1 MLRPTDTRPAP
12 GWIAGSQVVAVS
24 PLGGARARFV
34 GGTGI
39 ARGYVIMKTP
49 EISVVCP
56 LFNERDNVGPLVDAV
71 ASVLGDRWPWEFV
84 LVDDG
89 SSDDT
94 VAIAG
99 ARARAD
105 TRVRVVRLARN
116 YGQAT
121 ATQAGFDV
129 ARGGV
134 IVTLD
139 GDLQNDPA
147 DIPMLL
153 EKLGEGY
160 DLVAGYREERKD
172 RFMTR
177 TLPSRVANLLIRSL
191 TGVPIRDNGCS
202 LKAYRR
208 ELVERLGLYSDMHR
222 FIPALAV
229 GTAGARIAQVPVRHH
244 PRRFGRS
251 KYGLSRVWKVL
262 ADLMTVIMLRWFRDR
277 PLLLFALGSL
287 AALGVG
293 LLFTLGSIVMPLS
306 GAPGAQAVVLPG
318 AAILLI
324 GLSLYLLMVGLI
336 AEVAIHRAAGTRTP
350 FARELGRR
358 P

>member
-1 MLRPTDTRPAP
+1 
-12 GWIAGSQVVAVS
+12 
-24 PLGGARARFV
+24 
-34 GGTGI
+34 
-39 ARGYVIMKTP
+39 MKRP

-56 LFNERDNVGPLVDAV
+56 LFNERENVTPLVEAV
-71 ASVLGDRWPWEFV
+71 VSALGDVTGWELV

-89 SSDDT
+89 STDDT
-94 VAIAG
+94 VAVAS
-99 ARARAD
+99 ARARED
-105 TRVRVVRLARN
+105 SRVRLVRLARN

-129 ARGGV
+129 ARGRV
-134 IVTLD
+134 IVTMD
-139 GDLQNDPA
+139 GDLQNDPN
-147 DIPMLL
+147 DIPGLVA
-153 EKLGEGY
+153 KLDEGY

-172 RFMTR
+172 HFLTR
-177 TLPSRVANLLIRSL
+177 TLPSRIANLLIRSL
-191 TGVPIRDNGCS
+191 TGVPILDNGCS

-208 ELVERLGLYSDMHR
+208 ELVDRLGLYSDMHR

-229 GTAGARIAQVPVRHH
+229 GTTGARIAQVPVRHH
-244 PRRFGRS
+244 ARRFGRS

-277 PLLLFALGSL
+277 PLVMFALGSL
-287 AALGVG
+287 VTLAIG
-293 LLFTLGSIVMPLS
+293 LAFVLGSLAIPLL
-306 GAPGAQAVVLPG
+306 GTPGVHAVVFPS

-350 FARELGRR
+350 LARELGGRA
-358 P
+358 

>member
-1 MLRPTDTRPAP
+1 
-12 GWIAGSQVVAVS
+12 
-24 PLGGARARFV
+24 
-34 GGTGI
+34 
-39 ARGYVIMKTP
+39 MKRP

-56 LFNERDNVGPLVDAV
+56 LFNERENVTPLVEAV
-71 ASVLGDRWPWEFV
+71 VSALGDVTGWELV

-89 SSDDT
+89 STDDT
-94 VAIAG
+94 VAVAS
-99 ARARAD
+99 ARARED
-105 TRVRVVRLARN
+105 SRVRLVRLARN

-129 ARGGV
+129 ARGRV
-134 IVTLD
+134 IVTMD
-139 GDLQNDPA
+139 GDLQNDPN
-147 DIPMLL
+147 DIPGLVA
-153 EKLGEGY
+153 KLDEGY

-172 RFMTR
+172 HFLTR

-191 TGVPIRDNGCS
+191 TGVPILDNGCS

-208 ELVERLGLYSDMHR
+208 ELVDRLGLYSDMHR

-229 GTAGARIAQVPVRHH
+229 GTTGARIAQVPVRHH
-244 PRRFGRS
+244 ARRFGRS

-277 PLLLFALGSL
+277 PLVMFALGSL
-287 AALGVG
+287 VTLAIG
-293 LLFTLGSIVMPLS
+293 LAFVLGSLAIPLL
-306 GAPGAQAVVLPG
+306 GTPGVHAVVFPS

-350 FARELGRR
+350 LARELGGRA
-358 P
+358 

>member
-1 MLRPTDTRPAP
+1 
-12 GWIAGSQVVAVS
+12 
-24 PLGGARARFV
+24 
-34 GGTGI
+34 
-39 ARGYVIMKTP
+39 MKRP

-56 LFNERDNVGPLVDAV
+56 MYNEGDNVGPLVDAV
-71 ASVLGDRWPWEFV
+71 TAALGDGSRWELL

-89 SSDDT
+89 SADDT
-94 VAIAG
+94 VSIAG
-99 ARARAD
+99 RRTWAD
-105 TRVRVVRLARN
+105 ERVRLVRLARN

-121 ATQAGFDV
+121 ATQAGFDA
-129 ARGGV
+129 ARGRV
-134 IVTLD
+134 IVTID

-147 DIPMLL
+147 DIPMLVA
-153 EKLGEGY
+153 KLDEGY

-172 RFMTR
+172 RFLTR
-177 TLPSRVANLLIRSL
+177 TLPSRVANLLIRGL

-229 GTAGARIAQVPVRHH
+229 GTASARIAEVPVRHH

-262 ADLMTVIMLRWFRDR
+262 ADMMTVIMLRWFRDR
-277 PLLLFALGSL
+277 PLLMFALGSL
-287 AALGVG
+287 ATLAIG
-293 LLFTLGSIVMPLS
+293 LLFVLGSIAIPLLGTH
-306 GAPGAQAVVLPG
+306 GADAVVLPS

-324 GLSLYLLMVGLI
+324 GLSIYLLMVGLI
-336 AEVAIHRAAGTRTP
+336 AEVAIHRAADTHAP
-350 FARELGRR
+350 LVRERRGRG
-358 P
+358 